1 MLGKKTSKDLILT
14 IRPIKPIF
22 AKVNKKKNVNLPIYV
37 KTVKFLD
44 VVELTICVTHLTLNR
59 MQRRRSGVQGGGG
72 GYFYQYRSFY
82 KAIPLSSSKKC
93 NLQKFICGNVQKT
106 LKKEF
111 CLSQYDLQINSLSQR
126 VHPLNYP

>member
-1 MLGKKTSKDLILT
+1 MLGEKTSKDLILT

-59 MQRRRSGVQGGGG
+59 M
-72 GYFYQYRSFY
+72 
-82 KAIPLSSSKKC
+82 
-93 NLQKFICGNVQKT
+93 
-106 LKKEF
+106 
-111 CLSQYDLQINSLSQR
+111 
-126 VHPLNYP
+126 